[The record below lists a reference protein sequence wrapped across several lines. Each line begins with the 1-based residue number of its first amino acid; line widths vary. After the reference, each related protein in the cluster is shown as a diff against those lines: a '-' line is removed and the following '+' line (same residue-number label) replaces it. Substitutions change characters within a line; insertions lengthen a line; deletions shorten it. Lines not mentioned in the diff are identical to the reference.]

1 MGAEVESEEAGVMGG
16 LACVKITPVAG
27 GLMRGERRRELEA
40 EACRLGI
47 SGRGAVEEL
56 RE

>member
-1 MGAEVESEEAGVMGG
+1 MGG

-27 GLMRGERRRELEA
+27 GSIRGRRRRELVA

-47 SGRGAVEEL
+47 RGRGAVEAL

>member
-1 MGAEVESEEAGVMGG
+1 VEVEPAEAGVMGG
-16 LACVKITPVAG
+16 LASVKITPVAG
-27 GLMRGERRRELEA
+27 GSIKGERRRELVA

-47 SGRGAVEEL
+47 KGRGAVEEL